1 MYKIKL
7 GKYMIILI
15 ITISMCISTLILA
28 RLKKLHIAM
37 SIILVFLF
45 ICLMSINYFT
55 IETKI
60 TIEKYK
66 IVKKLYDEDIKNT
79 IGIYSTEVQLYVFEY
94 NEWLAGI
101 KELNKNIILKDFIPD
116 TVESLKPIS
125 F

>member
-66 IVKKLYDEDIKNT
+66 IVKKLYEEDIKNT